1 MLVARQINDITT
13 QWRPIYFNG
22 LEDTAEHLEIEALE
36 DYKTNATR
44 ANVFQTFGRQVNNSN
59 DDDLKLLDKITGDRQ
74 LITSQI
80 KHAKEYKYSVIH
92 FPYKKSNWQATSIT
106 KLDVKIRL

>member
-1 MLVARQINDITT
+1 MLLARQINDITT

-44 ANVFQTFGRQVNNSN
+44 ANVFQSF
-59 DDDLKLLDKITGDRQ
+59 
-74 LITSQI
+74 
-80 KHAKEYKYSVIH
+80 
-92 FPYKKSNWQATSIT
+92 
-106 KLDVKIRL
+106 